1 MIRASPGLQSGDKPW
16 TSVQGQT
23 RENALSCKCRAFSPG
38 ENAPSSPINPIRII
52 NPEFKDLAQTWGWK
66 MITAHEKMYP

>member
-1 MIRASPGLQSGDKPW
+1 VFSNPREGFILQITG
-16 TSVQGQT
+16 
-23 RENALSCKCRAFSPG
+23 FSPG

-66 MITAHEKMYP
+66 DDYSA